1 MAIGAGGSV
10 AVSWFFFIWDRSE
23 IFMERAGR
31 QCGAAARLSV
41 LKQRKGILGVSVYRA
56 SIFASPLG
64 RGGRA
69 QRGRRGKTMTISFE
83 NGCTALSVT
92 CGDSS
97 PKGRAGELYPVT
109 SVTSYVGMKK
119 WSVSVLIR
127 SIDCF
132 MNTHLN
138 VGVIY
143 CLPVLITQG
152 FRPSFHLAGADPSAS
167 ALWGQRPKACRLRG
181 ASRLCTRG
189 RLV

>member
-1 MAIGAGGSV
+1 MALSDGNWSRRLCSCVMALFYLGSIGNIYGEGKPPV
-10 AVSWFFFIWDRSE
+10 RRRSPALCAQAE
-23 IFMERAGR
+23 KRHPGR
-31 QCGAAARLSV
+31 
-41 LKQRKGILGVSVYRA
+41 IGVPWEHPL
-56 SIFASPLG
+56 ASPLG

-97 PKGRAGELYPVT
+97 PKGRAGELDPVT

-132 MNTHLN
+132 VSPHRKKRA
-138 VGVIY
+138 
-143 CLPVLITQG
+143 VLCYFSFSG
-152 FRPSFHLAGADPSAS
+152 GRAESSACPSS
-167 ALWGQRPKACRLRG
+167 
-181 ASRLCTRG
+181 
-189 RLV
+189 